1 MESELS
7 NFHPAGITIFCA
19 EKLSFFSDKA
29 DIRKQHISLE
39 TRDTFANQYYHE

>member
-19 EKLSFFSDKA
+19 EKLGFFSDKA
-29 DIRKQHISLE
+29 DKRKQYISLE
-39 TRDTFANQYYHE
+39 TRDTFAKQY

>member
-7 NFHPAGITIFCA
+7 NFDPAGITILCA

-29 DIRKQHISLE
+29 DIRKQHISIE
-39 TRDTFANQYYHE
+39 TRDTFANQY